1 MAYLWFKSFHLVG
14 VVAWF
19 AGLFYLPRLF
29 VYHAEANE
37 QPEPARSILQQ
48 QYQVM
53 EKRLYRLIMTPALVL
68 TVTMAIAMLIA
79 APDLLKDT
87 WLQVKLALVGGL
99 IIYDHYCMRLMKQM
113 ARGEFR
119 FTGQQFRWF
128 NEVPTVFFVLIVLL
142 AVFKNNFPTSAASWA
157 IVAMIVAMA
166 AIIQLYARK
175 RRLDKERE
183 AALTPGEVEV
193 SSAS

>member
-48 QYQVM
+48 QYQIM

-183 AALTPGEVEV
+183 AASTPGEVEV